1 MILKWLNETF
11 ESYFNESASNRII
24 LFFDPSSDYSD
35 IVDKLI
41 KRERNY
47 EIVKDEKSLLKTK
60 YNIEF
65 LNPDKRFVVYLPF
78 PSTSKEISYLKEY
91 IYTGKVFSDTLYIF
105 LKTKN
110 VKFPADK
117 KVSDIKKILP
127 RLALESIDKEEDY
140 WTDVFERGN
149 SELVLPDF
157 RDKLFRFL
165 LSPGE
170 LVEELQAANQLDAFI
185 MKMETEYGFIDQMDE
200 PENYRFRFVCQ
211 LCFTEVFEAL
221 NNPYQYP
228 FQDYVAEKPVRANN
242 LKLIKEIRSNIN
254 YHDLYFNISNQIEK
268 KFDVSNLAVDY
279 ALSPAVETFREFD
292 VKAREKLNKI
302 AEECNSID
310 SFIKLFFENKDLII
324 NKSNG
329 FWGKQGDIR
338 EWGVLV
344 TLSDFIENVQVFLA
358 EIGDI
363 SNDEELITKYCEKY
377 YVIDNLY
384 RKYVTDSA
392 EIDDTLENV
401 YEWIE
406 KIHLKYLDKIN
417 SVFSEHIFEKTKWE
431 FNNIQFQGEFVKK
444 LDIPD
449 KSKIAVI
456 IVDGLRYE
464 LGMEVVERLSDDF
477 HVKIEPMYAQIPTV
491 TEVGMAAMLSPEK
504 YEFDCDSKGITVSTN
519 GKSISDKKERI
530 AYLESKIKKV
540 TFYDINDFNNTKTKL
555 LDDIKSPV
563 FIFSKDPDKLMEAGG
578 FDFLQFISQNLTSI
592 TKAVKRLIKA
602 NYSQIY
608 IITDHGFLTFKD
620 QNNNYKI
627 QDKPGFLKDSRR
639 FACGDAIANDDL
651 VRFDLLYSKKSL
663 YFPRSIYYFKKN
675 SFLHGGISI
684 HEAIIPYIQIQR
696 KENAVKKIDIHV
708 EMDEGISNR
717 IFEVKVKPSWSGL
730 QAKPRTVEVLAY
742 HKEDLISNKPAAFI
756 ESKEESFM
764 VRLLPEKFINQGDII
779 KIIVRDQETR
789 EILYEAEKKALKT
802 FEDDF

>member
-1 MILKWLNETF
+1 MILIWLNKTF
-11 ESYFNESASNRII
+11 ESYFNEGVNNRIF
-24 LFFDPSSDYSD
+24 LFFDPPRDFSD
-35 IVDKLI
+35 IMDQLI
-41 KRERNY
+41 KKERNY
-47 EIVKDEKSLLKTK
+47 EIIKGEKSLLKIK
-60 YNIEF
+60 YNIEV
-65 LNPDKRFVVYLPF
+65 LNPEKKFVVYLPF
-78 PSTSKEISYLKEY
+78 SSDSKEISYLKEY
-91 IYTGKVFSDTLYIF
+91 IYTGEVFSDTLYMF
-105 LKTKN
+105 LKKMS
-110 VKFPADK
+110 VKFPPDK

-127 RLALESIDKEEDY
+127 RLALESIGKTEEY
-140 WTDVFERGN
+140 WINIFEKG
-149 SELVLPDF
+149 SFELVLPDF

-165 LSPGE
+165 LSPDE
-170 LVEELQAANQLDAFI
+170 LVEELEAAKQMDAFLKR
-185 MKMETEYGFIDQMDE
+185 MGADYGIIDHIDD
-200 PENYRFRFVCQ
+200 PENYRFQLLCK

-221 NNPYQYP
+221 NNPYQYS
-228 FQDYVAEKPVRANN
+228 FQEYVVEKPVRANN

-254 YHDLYFNISNQIEK
+254 YHDLYFNITNQIEK
-268 KFDVSNLAVDY
+268 KFNVSNLAVDY

-292 VKAREKLNKI
+292 LEALKKLNKI
-302 AEECNSID
+302 SEECTSID
-310 SFIKLFFENKDLII
+310 AFIKLFFENKDLIV
-324 NKSNG
+324 NKSKG
-329 FWGKQGDIR
+329 FWGKQGYIR
-338 EWGVLV
+338 EWDVLA
-344 TLSDFIENVQVFLA
+344 TLSDFLVNVQTFLA

-363 SNDEELITKYCEKY
+363 SNDKDLITKYCEKY
-377 YVIDNLY
+377 YVIDKLY

-392 EIDDTLENV
+392 EIDDTLESV

-406 KIHLKYLDKIN
+406 KIYLKYLDKIN

-431 FNNIQFQGEFVKK
+431 FDNIQFQGDFIKK
-444 LDIPD
+444 LEIPE
-449 KSKIAVI
+449 KSKIAII

-464 LGMEVVERLSDDF
+464 LGMEVVERLSNDY
-477 HVKIEPMYAQIPTV
+477 HVKVDPMYAQIPTV
-491 TEVGMAAMLSPEK
+491 TEVGMAAMLSPER
-504 YEFDCDSKGITVSTN
+504 YELDCDNKGLTVSTN

-530 AYLESKIKKV
+530 AYLESKIKKL
-540 TFYDINDFNNTKTKL
+540 TISDINDFNNMKTTL
-555 LDDIKSPV
+555 LDDIKSPL
-563 FIFSKDPDKLMEAGG
+563 FIFSKDPDKLLEAGG
-578 FDFLQFISQNLTSI
+578 FNFLQFISQNLTSV

-602 NYSQIY
+602 NYSQIH
-608 IITDHGFLTFKD
+608 IITDHGFLTFDD

-639 FACGDAIANDDL
+639 FACGDAITSDDL
-651 VRFDLLYSKKSL
+651 VRFYLQNSKKSL

-675 SFLHGGISI
+675 SFLHGGISV
-684 HEAIIPYIQIQR
+684 HEAVIPYIQIQP

-789 EILYEAEKKALKT
+789 EILYEIEKKALKT

>member
-1 MILKWLNETF
+1 MILTWLNRTF
-11 ESYFNESASNRII
+11 ECYFNEGINNRII
-24 LFFDPSSDYSD
+24 LFFDPSGDFSD
-35 IVDKLI
+35 IMDQLI
-41 KRERNY
+41 KKERNY
-47 EIVKDEKSLLKTK
+47 EIIKGEKSLLKIK
-60 YNIEF
+60 YNIEV
-65 LNPDKRFVVYLPF
+65 LNPEKKFVVYLPF
-78 PSTSKEISYLKEY
+78 SSDFREISYLKEY
-91 IYTGKVFSDTLYIF
+91 IYTGDVFSDTLYMF
-105 LKTKN
+105 LKKMN
-110 VKFPADK
+110 VKFPLDK
-117 KVSDIKKILP
+117 KVSDVKKILP
-127 RLALESIDKEEDY
+127 RLALESIGKTEEY
-140 WTDVFERGN
+140 WVNVFEKG
-149 SELVLPDF
+149 SFELVLPDF

-165 LSPGE
+165 LSPDE
-170 LVEELQAANQLDAFI
+170 LVEELQTAKQMDAFLKR
-185 MKMETEYGFIDQMDE
+185 MGTEYGIIDQMDD
-200 PENYRFRFVCQ
+200 PENYRFRLLCK

-228 FQDYVAEKPVRANN
+228 FQEYVVEKPVRANN

-254 YHDLYFNISNQIEK
+254 YHDLYFNIINQIEK
-268 KFDVSNLAVDY
+268 KFNVSNLAVDY

-292 VKAREKLNKI
+292 LEALKKLNEI
-302 AEECNSID
+302 SEECTSID
-310 SFIKLFFENKDLII
+310 AFIKLFFENKDLIT
-324 NKSNG
+324 NKSKG
-329 FWGKQGDIR
+329 FWGKQGYIR
-338 EWGVLV
+338 EWDVLR
-344 TLSDFIENVQVFLA
+344 TLSDFIVNVQTFLA
-358 EIGDI
+358 EIADI
-363 SNDEELITKYCEKY
+363 SNDKDLITKYCEKY
-377 YVIDNLY
+377 YIIDKLY

-392 EIDDTLENV
+392 EIDDTLESV

-406 KIHLKYLDKIN
+406 KIYLKYLDKIN

-431 FNNIQFQGEFVKK
+431 FDNIQFQGEFIKN

-464 LGMEVVERLSDDF
+464 LGMEIVERLSNDYY
-477 HVKIEPMYAQIPTV
+477 VKVDPMYAQIPTV
-491 TEVGMAAMLSPEK
+491 TEVGMAAMLSPER
-504 YEFDCDSKGITVSTN
+504 YEFDCDNKGLTVSTN

-530 AYLESKIKKV
+530 AYLESKIKKL
-540 TFYDINDFNNTKTKL
+540 TICDINDFNNMKTTL
-555 LDDIKSPV
+555 LDDIKSPL
-563 FIFSKDPDKLMEAGG
+563 FIFSKDPDKLLEAGG
-578 FDFLQFISQNLTSI
+578 FNFLQFISQNLTSV

-602 NYSQIY
+602 NYSQIH
-608 IITDHGFLTFKD
+608 IITDHGFLTFDD

-639 FACGDAIANDDL
+639 FACGDAITSDDL
-651 VRFDLLYSKKSL
+651 VRFDLLNSKKSL

-684 HEAIIPYIQIQR
+684 HEAVIPYIQIQP

-742 HKEDLISNKPAAFI
+742 HKEDLISNKPASFI

-789 EILYEAEKKALKT
+789 EILYEIEKKALKT